1 MADTYEVMGVTYSV
15 ATGQPISTVT
25 NENTTKVEEI
35 TQKEI
40 VEPVKK
46 DETNINEDDNSE
58 ATDNVDTEYTVL
70 VNGERII
77 LYTDKWGAS
86 LQDKLEGHGI
96 HIQKNGDVAILSGKG
111 GKGNACGGRLLVN
124 TAKGQLVKSGPIVT
138 EVVASKV
145 DPGEGEGSS
154 DNGEGG
160 EAISVLAYGD
170 STEEIVGAEKTIK
183 AEHITLDADTI
194 TLKAGTKLFVDAPE
208 WVEVI
213 GMKKSIVDSSD
224 EIVSQK
230 LSEVKEETTVSFDP
244 RASKNIVSRGHINHR
259 IMGDYAIKVDGFMDL
274 QVMGNSFGVMLVK
287 NRSAALT
294 IGVNGEKN
302 GGKFFVFAKG
312 TFDLASGLTT
322 GDLFLSTLGKFETS
336 STLETK
342 IEATTKVDID
352 ATTKVGIKAK
362 TGIDIET
369 TTGNITAKAVAGDFD
384 VNALKIY
391 LN

>member
-25 NENTTKVEEI
+25 NENTTKVGEI
-35 TQKEI
+35 NNQNLIDPT
-40 VEPVKK
+40 K
-46 DETNINEDDNSE
+46 DNEKNSNEDGSE
-58 ATDNVDTEYTVL
+58 ANDNVDTKYTVL

-77 LYTDKWGAS
+77 LYTDTWGAS

-96 HIQKNGDVAILSGKG
+96 HIQKNGDVAVLTGKG

-154 DNGEGG
+154 TNTETAT
-160 EAISVLAYGD
+160 AISTVAYGD
-170 STEEIVGAEKTIK
+170 STEEVVGAEKTIK

-259 IMGDYAIKVDGFMDL
+259 ILGDYAITVDGYMDL
-274 QVMGNSFGVMLVK
+274 QVMGGIPVGEPLIE
-287 NRSAALT
+287 NRSSALNFG
-294 IGVNGEKN
+294 INGEKN

-312 TFDLASGLTT
+312 AVEIGSGIGGT
-322 GDLFLSTLGKFETS
+322 GDLNLTTLGKIQLD
-336 STLETK
+336 STKETK
-342 IEATTKVDID
+342 IESTTKVEIKGKTGVDIE
-352 ATTKVGIKAK
+352 ATTGDVKV
-362 TGIDIET
+362 E
-369 TTGNITAKAVAGDFD
+369 AKAGNFD
-384 VNALKIY
+384 VEALKIY

>member
-25 NENTTKVEEI
+25 KENNTKVEQVNKGKLI
-35 TQKEI
+35 DAN
-40 VEPVKK
+40 
-46 DETNINEDDNSE
+46 DETNSNEDGSE
-58 ATDNVDTEYTVL
+58 ATDNVDTQYTVL

-77 LYTDKWGAS
+77 LYTDTWGAS

-124 TAKGQLVKSGPIVT
+124 TAKGQLVKSGPIVQ

-154 DNGEGG
+154 TNNDSA
-160 EAISVLAYGD
+160 EAISVVAYGD
-170 STEEIVGAEKTIK
+170 STEEVVGAEKTIK

-230 LSEVKEETTVSFDP
+230 LSEVKEDTTVSFDP

-259 IMGDYAIKVDGFMDL
+259 VLGDYSMQVDGYMDL
-274 QVMGNSFGVMLVK
+274 QVMGGIPVGEPLIK
-287 NRSAALT
+287 NRSSALNFG
-294 IGVNGEKN
+294 INGEKN

-312 TFDLASGLTT
+312 AVEIGSGIGGT
-322 GDLFLSTLGKFETS
+322 GDLNLTTLGKIQLDSTKETIIE
-336 STLETK
+336 STTEVKLD
-342 IEATTKVDID
+342 ATTKVDIKGKTGVD
-352 ATTKVGIKAK
+352 IEATTGDVNVEAK
-362 TGIDIET
+362 
-369 TTGNITAKAVAGDFD
+369 AGDFN
-384 VNALKIY
+384 VKGIKIY

>member
-1 MADTYEVMGVTYSV
+1 MAEETNKVDLVNKGNLVDPK
-15 ATGQPISTVT
+15 GG
-25 NENTTKVEEI
+25 NENNDT
-35 TQKEI
+35 
-40 VEPVKK
+40 
-46 DETNINEDDNSE
+46 
-58 ATDNVDTEYTVL
+58 TDNVDTQYTVL

-96 HIQKNGDVAILSGKG
+96 HIQKNGDVAVLTGKG

-124 TAKGQLVKSGPIVT
+124 TAKGQLVKSGPIVQ
-138 EVVASKV
+138 EVIASKV

-154 DNGEGG
+154 DNNTSA
-160 EAISVLAYGD
+160 EAISVVAYGD
-170 STEEIVGAEKTIK
+170 STEEVVGAEKTIK

-194 TLKAGTKLFVDAPE
+194 TFRAGSKVFVDAPE

-213 GMKKSIVDSSD
+213 GMKKSVVDSSD
-224 EIVSQK
+224 EVVSQK
-230 LSEVKEETTVSFDP
+230 VTEVKEETTLSFDP
-244 RASKNIVSRGHINHR
+244 RASKNIVSRGHLNHR
-259 IMGDYAIKVDGFMDL
+259 VLGDYALKVDGFMDL

-302 GGKFFVFAKG
+302 GGKFFVFTKG
-312 TFDLASGLTT
+312 TFDLASGLST

-336 STLETK
+336 STKETK
-342 IEATTKVDID
+342 IEATTDIKLDATKEVEIKATTDVKLD
-352 ATTKVGIKAK
+352 ATTKVEIKGK
-362 TGIDIET
+362 TGVDIEAT
-369 TTGNITAKAVAGDFD
+369 NNNVTVKAPAGNFD
-384 VNALKIY
+384 VDALKIY

>member
-1 MADTYEVMGVTYSV
+1 MADTYEVMGVTYDT
-15 ATGQPISTVT
+15 ATGLPISGVT
-25 NENTTKVEEI
+25 TESNTKVEDV
-35 TQKEI
+35 TKKEI
-40 VEPVKK
+40 VEAVPP
-46 DETNINEDDNSE
+46 DETNTNEDDNSTAE
-58 ATDNVDTEYTVL
+58 DNVDTEYTVL

-96 HIQKNGDVAILSGKG
+96 HIQKNGDVAVLTGKG
-111 GKGNACGGRLLVN
+111 GKGGACGGRLLVN

-154 DNGEGG
+154 TNTETAT
-160 EAISVLAYGD
+160 AISTIAYGD
-170 STEEIVGAEKTIK
+170 STEEVVGAEKTIK

-194 TLKAGTKLFVDAPE
+194 TLKAGTKIFIETAE
-208 WVEVI
+208 WIEDIGSKKVHVE
-213 GMKKSIVDSSD
+213 SSD
-224 EIVSQK
+224 EQVDAKVI
-230 LSEVKEETTVSFDP
+230 EVKEETTVSFDP

-259 IMGDYAIKVDGFMDL
+259 ILGDYAMKVDGYMDL
-274 QVMGNSFGVMLVK
+274 QVMGGVPIGKPLIE

-294 IGVNGEKN
+294 IGVNGLKN

-322 GDLFLSTLGKFETS
+322 GDLNLSTLGKIQTS

-342 IEATTKVDID
+342 IEATTKVEIE
-352 ATTKVGIKAK
+352 ATTGDVTVKAPA
-362 TGIDIET
+362 
-369 TTGNITAKAVAGDFD
+369 GNFD
-384 VNALKIY
+384 VDALKIY

>member
-1 MADTYEVMGVTYSV
+1 MAE
-15 ATGQPISTVT
+15 
-25 NENTTKVEEI
+25 
-35 TQKEI
+35 
-40 VEPVKK
+40 
-46 DETNINEDDNSE
+46 ETNKVDLVNKGKLVDPKGGNEDNNT
-58 ATDNVDTEYTVL
+58 TDNVDTQYTVL

-96 HIQKNGDVAILSGKG
+96 HIQKNGDVAILTGKG

-145 DPGEGEGSS
+145 DPGEGGGSS
-154 DNGEGG
+154 DNGKSA
-160 EAISVLAYGD
+160 EAISVVAYGD

-194 TLKAGTKLFVDAPE
+194 TFRAGTKVFVDAPE

-213 GMKKSIVDSSD
+213 GMKKSVVDSSD
-224 EIVSQK
+224 EVVSQK
-230 LSEVKEETTVSFDP
+230 VTEVKEETTLSFDP
-244 RASKNIVSRGHINHR
+244 RASKNIVSRGHLNHR
-259 IMGDYAIKVDGFMDL
+259 ILGDYALKVDGYMDL
-274 QVMGNSFGVMLVK
+274 QVMGGVPVGEPLIK

-302 GGKFFVFAKG
+302 GGKFFVFTKG
-312 TFDLASGLTT
+312 TFDLASGLGAGG
-322 GDLFLSTLGKFETS
+322 GDLTFSTLGKFETS
-336 STLETK
+336 STKETK
-342 IEATTKVDID
+342 IEATTDVKLDATKEVEIKATTDVKLD
-352 ATTKVGIKAK
+352 ATTKVEIKGK
-362 TGIDIET
+362 TGVDIEAT
-369 TTGNITAKAVAGDFD
+369 TNNVTVKAPAGNFD
-384 VNALKIY
+384 VDALKIY

>member
-1 MADTYEVMGVTYSV
+1 MAEE
-15 ATGQPISTVT
+15 T
-25 NENTTKVEEI
+25 NKVELSTNGELI
-35 TQKEI
+35 DAN
-40 VEPVKK
+40 
-46 DETNINEDDNSE
+46 DEKNINVDGTE
-58 ATDNVDTEYTVL
+58 ANDNVDTRYTVL
-70 VNGERII
+70 VNGERIV
-77 LYTDKWGAS
+77 LYTDTWGAS

-96 HIQKNGDVAILSGKG
+96 HIQKNGDVAVLTGKG

-124 TAKGQLVKSGPIVT
+124 TAKGQLVKSGPIVQ

-154 DNGEGG
+154 TNSDSA
-160 EAISVLAYGD
+160 EAISVVAYGD
-170 STEEIVGAEKTIK
+170 STEEVVGAEKTIK

-194 TLKAGTKLFVDAPE
+194 TLRAGTKVFVDAPE

-224 EIVSQK
+224 EFTTQK
-230 LSEVKEETTVSFDP
+230 VTEVKEETTLTFDP
-244 RASKNIVSRGHINHR
+244 RGSKNIVTRGHLNHR
-259 IMGDYAIKVDGFMDL
+259 ILGDYALKVDGYMDL
-274 QVMGNSFGVMLVK
+274 QVDGGVPIGKPLIE

-312 TFDLASGLTT
+312 TFDLASGITT

-336 STLETK
+336 STKETK
-342 IEATTKVDID
+342 IEATTEVKLDATKKVEITATEDID
-352 ATTKVGIKAK
+352 IKATK
-362 TGIDIET
+362 
-369 TTGNITAKAVAGDFD
+369 D
-384 VNALKIY
+384 VNIEATQNVNVKGIKIY

>member
-1 MADTYEVMGVTYSV
+1 MAE
-15 ATGQPISTVT
+15 
-25 NENTTKVEEI
+25 ENNKVDLVN
-35 TQKEI
+35 KGKL
-40 VEPVKK
+40 VDPKGG
-46 DETNINEDDNSE
+46 NEDNNT
-58 ATDNVDTEYTVL
+58 TDNVDTQYTVL

-96 HIQKNGDVAILSGKG
+96 HIQKNGDVAILTGKG

-124 TAKGQLVKSGPIVT
+124 TAKGQLVKSGPIVQ
-138 EVVASKV
+138 EVVASKN

-154 DNGEGG
+154 TNTESA
-160 EAISVLAYGD
+160 EAISVVAYGD
-170 STEEIVGAEKTIK
+170 STEEVVGAEKTIK

-194 TLKAGTKLFVDAPE
+194 TLRAGSKVFVDAPE

-224 EIVSQK
+224 EFTTQK
-230 LSEVKEETTVSFDP
+230 VTEVKEETTLTFDP
-244 RASKNIVSRGHINHR
+244 RGSKNIVTRGHLNHR
-259 IMGDYAIKVDGFMDL
+259 ILGDYALKVDGYMDL
-274 QVMGNSFGVMLVK
+274 QVDGGVPIGKRLIQ
-287 NRSAALT
+287 NRSAALS

-302 GGKFFVFAKG
+302 GGNFFVFTKG
-312 TFDLASGLTT
+312 TFDLASGITT

-342 IEATTKVDID
+342 IESTTKVELD
-352 ATTKVGIKAK
+352 ATTKVEIKGKTGVDIEATTGDVKVEAK
-362 TGIDIET
+362 TG
-369 TTGNITAKAVAGDFD
+369 NFD
-384 VNALKIY
+384 VEALKIY

>member
-1 MADTYEVMGVTYSV
+1 MADD
-15 ATGQPISTVT
+15 
-25 NENTTKVEEI
+25 TTKVDDLS
-35 TQKEI
+35 
-40 VEPVKK
+40 KK
-46 DETNINEDDNSE
+46 KKIDADDEKNINSDGTE
-58 ATDNVDTEYTVL
+58 ANDNVDTKYTVL

-77 LYTDKWGAS
+77 LYTDTWGAS

-96 HIQKNGDVAILSGKG
+96 HIQKNGDVAILTGKG

-124 TAKGQLVKSGPIVT
+124 TSKGQLVKSGPIVT

-154 DNGEGG
+154 TNTETAT
-160 EAISVLAYGD
+160 AISTVAYGD
-170 STEEIVGAEKTIK
+170 STEEVVGAEKTIK

-194 TLKAGTKLFVDAPE
+194 TLRAGSKIFVDAPE

-224 EIVSQK
+224 EFTTQK
-230 LSEVKEETTVSFDP
+230 VTEVKEETTLTFDP
-244 RASKNIVSRGHINHR
+244 RGSKNIVTRGHLNHR
-259 IMGDYAIKVDGFMDL
+259 ILGDYALKVDGYMDL
-274 QVMGNSFGVMLVK
+274 QVMGGVPIGEPLIK

-294 IGVNGEKN
+294 IGVNGVKN
-302 GGKFFVFAKG
+302 GGKFFVFTKG
-312 TFDLASGLTT
+312 TFDLASGITT

-342 IEATTKVDID
+342 IESTTKVEVD
-352 ATTKVGIKAK
+352 ATTKVEIKGKTGVDIEATTGDVKVEAK
-362 TGIDIET
+362 TG
-369 TTGNITAKAVAGDFD
+369 NFD
-384 VNALKIY
+384 VEALKIY

>member
-25 NENTTKVEEI
+25 NENTTKVGEI
-35 TQKEI
+35 NNENLVDPT
-40 VEPVKK
+40 K
-46 DETNINEDDNSE
+46 DNEKNSNTDGSE
-58 ATDNVDTEYTVL
+58 AKDNVDTKYTVL

-77 LYTDKWGAS
+77 LYTDTWGAS

-96 HIQKNGDVAILSGKG
+96 HIQKNGDVALLTGKG

-124 TAKGQLVKSGPIVT
+124 TAKGQLVKSGPIVQ

-154 DNGEGG
+154 TNTETAT
-160 EAISVLAYGD
+160 AISTIAYGD
-170 STEEIVGAEKTIK
+170 STEEVVGAEKTIK

-230 LSEVKEETTVSFDP
+230 LSEVKEETTLTFDP
-244 RASKNIVSRGHINHR
+244 RGSKNVVSRGHINHR
-259 IMGDYAIKVDGFMDL
+259 ILGDYAITVDGYMDL
-274 QVMGNSFGVMLVK
+274 QVMGGIPIGEPLIK
-287 NRSAALT
+287 NRSSALNFG
-294 IGVNGEKN
+294 INGEKN

-312 TFDLASGLTT
+312 TFDLASGIST

-336 STLETK
+336 STKETK
-342 IEATTKVDID
+342 IEATTEVKLD
-352 ATTKVGIKAK
+352 ATTKVDIKGK
-362 TGIDIET
+362 TGVDIEA
-369 TTGNITAKAVAGDFD
+369 TTGDVNVEAKAGDFN
-384 VNALKIY
+384 VKGIKIY

>member
-1 MADTYEVMGVTYSV
+1 MADADTYEVMGVTYSV
-15 ATGQPISTVT
+15 ATGQPISIDTK
-25 NENTTKVEEI
+25 ENNTKVE
-35 TQKEI
+35 QVNKEELI
-40 VEPVKK
+40 EVD
-46 DETNINEDDNSE
+46 DETNSNTDGSE

-96 HIQKNGDVAILSGKG
+96 HIQKNGDVAVLTGKG

-138 EVVASKV
+138 EVVASKI

-154 DNGEGG
+154 TNTETAT
-160 EAISVLAYGD
+160 AISTVAYGD
-170 STEEIVGAEKTIK
+170 STEEVVGAEKTIK
-183 AEHITLDADTI
+183 AQHITLDADTI

-230 LSEVKEETTVSFDP
+230 VSEVKEETTVSFDP

-259 IMGDYAIKVDGFMDL
+259 ILGDYAITVDGYMDL
-274 QVMGNSFGVMLVK
+274 QVMGGIPIGEPLIK
-287 NRSAALT
+287 NRSSALNFG
-294 IGVNGEKN
+294 INGEKN

-312 TFDLASGLTT
+312 TVDIGAGIGAGG
-322 GDLFLSTLGKFETS
+322 GDLYLSTLGKFETS
-336 STLETK
+336 STKETK
-342 IEATTKVDID
+342 IEATTEVKLDATKKVEITATEDID
-352 ATTKVGIKAK
+352 IKATK
-362 TGIDIET
+362 
-369 TTGNITAKAVAGDFD
+369 D
-384 VNALKIY
+384 VNIEATQNVNVKGIKIY

>member
-1 MADTYEVMGVTYSV
+1 MAE
-15 ATGQPISTVT
+15 
-25 NENTTKVEEI
+25 
-35 TQKEI
+35 
-40 VEPVKK
+40 
-46 DETNINEDDNSE
+46 ETNKVDLVNKGKLVDPKGGNEDNNT
-58 ATDNVDTEYTVL
+58 TDNVDTQYTVL

-96 HIQKNGDVAILSGKG
+96 HIQKNGDVAILTGKG

-124 TAKGQLVKSGPIVT
+124 TAKGQLVKSGPIVQ

-154 DNGEGG
+154 DNGKGG

-170 STEEIVGAEKTIK
+170 STEEVVGAEKPIK

-194 TLKAGTKLFVDAPE
+194 TLKAGSKLFVDAPE

-224 EIVSQK
+224 EITTQK
-230 LSEVKEETTVSFDP
+230 VTEVKEETTLTFDP
-244 RASKNIVSRGHINHR
+244 RGSKNIVSRGHINHR

-274 QVMGNSFGVMLVK
+274 QVMGNSFGIMLIK

-294 IGVNGEKN
+294 IGVNGLKN
-302 GGKFFVFAKG
+302 GGKFFIFADND
-312 TFDLASGLTT
+312 FQLASGMNLEGGG
-322 GDLFLSTLGKFETS
+322 GDLSFITTGKFETS

-342 IEATTKVDID
+342 IESTTKVD
-352 ATTKVGIKAK
+352 VKAK

>member
-1 MADTYEVMGVTYSV
+1 MAEIEGDTLK
-15 ATGQPISTVT
+15 ITVIG
-25 NENTTKVEEI
+25 EREKVEP
-35 TQKEI
+35 TNGG
-40 VEPVKK
+40 
-46 DETNINEDDNSE
+46 DETNSNTDGSE
-58 ATDNVDTEYTVL
+58 ATDNVDTQYTVL

-77 LYTDKWGAS
+77 LYTDTWGAS

-96 HIQKNGDVAILSGKG
+96 HIQKNGDVAILTGKG

-154 DNGEGG
+154 TNTETAT
-160 EAISVLAYGD
+160 AISTVAYGD
-170 STEEIVGAEKTIK
+170 STEEVVGAEKTIK

-194 TLKAGTKLFVDAPE
+194 TLRAGSKVFVDAPE

-230 LSEVKEETTVSFDP
+230 VSEVKEETTLTFDP
-244 RASKNIVSRGHINHR
+244 RGSKNIVSRGHLNHR
-259 IMGDYAIKVDGFMDL
+259 VLGDYALKVDGYMDL
-274 QVMGNSFGVMLVK
+274 QVMGGVPIGEPLIK
-287 NRSAALT
+287 NRSSALNFG
-294 IGVNGEKN
+294 INGLKN

-312 TFDLASGLTT
+312 AVEIGSGLAGT
-322 GDLFLSTLGKFETS
+322 GDLNLTTLGKIQLD

-342 IEATTKVDID
+342 IESTTKVELD
-352 ATTKVGIKAK
+352 ATTKVEIKGNTGVDIEATTGDVKVEAK
-362 TGIDIET
+362 TG
-369 TTGNITAKAVAGDFD
+369 NFD
-384 VNALKIY
+384 VEALKIY

>member
-96 HIQKNGDVAILSGKG
+96 HIQKNGDIAVLSGKG
-111 GKGNACGGRLLVN
+111 GKGGACGGRLLVN
-124 TAKGQLVKSGPIVT
+124 TAKGQLVKSGPIVQ

-154 DNGEGG
+154 TNTESA
-160 EAISVLAYGD
+160 EAISVVAYGD
-170 STEEIVGAEKTIK
+170 STEEVVGAEKTIK

-194 TLKAGTKLFVDAPE
+194 TLKAGTKIFVETAEWIEDIGSKKAHVESSEEQVDAK
-208 WVEVI
+208 VT
-213 GMKKSIVDSSD
+213 
-224 EIVSQK
+224 
-230 LSEVKEETTVSFDP
+230 EVKEDTTVSFDP

-259 IMGDYAIKVDGFMDL
+259 VLGDYSMQVDGYMDL
-274 QVMGNSFGVMLVK
+274 QVMGGIPIGEPLIK
-287 NRSAALT
+287 NRSSALNFG
-294 IGVNGEKN
+294 INGEKN

-312 TFDLASGLTT
+312 TVDIASGIGAGG
-322 GDLFLSTLGKFETS
+322 GDLYLSTLGKFETS
-336 STLETK
+336 SILETK
-342 IEATTKVDID
+342 IEAKTKVEIE
-352 ATTKVGIKAK
+352 ATTGDVTVKAPA
-362 TGIDIET
+362 
-369 TTGNITAKAVAGDFD
+369 GNFD
-384 VNALKIY
+384 VDALKIY

>member
-25 NENTTKVEEI
+25 NENTTKVGEI
-35 TQKEI
+35 NNQNLIDPT
-40 VEPVKK
+40 K
-46 DETNINEDDNSE
+46 DNEKNSNEDGSE
-58 ATDNVDTEYTVL
+58 ATDNVDTQYTVL

-77 LYTDKWGAS
+77 LYTDTWGAS

-96 HIQKNGDVAILSGKG
+96 HIQKNGDIAVLTGKG

-124 TAKGQLVKSGPIVT
+124 TAKGQLVKSGPIVQ

-145 DPGEGEGSS
+145 DPGEGNGSS
-154 DNGEGG
+154 TNSESA
-160 EAISVLAYGD
+160 EAISVVAYGD
-170 STEEIVGAEKTIK
+170 STEEVVGAEKTIK

-224 EIVSQK
+224 ETVSQK
-230 LSEVKEETTVSFDP
+230 VSEVKEETTLTFDP
-244 RASKNIVSRGHINHR
+244 RGSKNIVSRGHINHR
-259 IMGDYAIKVDGFMDL
+259 ILGDYAIKVDGYMDL
-274 QVMGNSFGVMLVK
+274 QVMGGIPKVAGVGKPLIE

-294 IGVNGEKN
+294 IGVNGVKN

-312 TFDLASGLTT
+312 AVEIGSGIGGT
-322 GDLFLSTLGKFETS
+322 GDLNLTTLGKIQLD

-342 IEATTKVDID
+342 IESTTKVDIKGKTGVD
-352 ATTKVGIKAK
+352 IEATTGDVTVKAPA
-362 TGIDIET
+362 
-369 TTGNITAKAVAGDFD
+369 GNFD
-384 VNALKIY
+384 VDALKIY

>member
-1 MADTYEVMGVTYSV
+1 MAEIEGDTLK
-15 ATGQPISTVT
+15 ITVIG
-25 NENTTKVEEI
+25 EREKIEA
-35 TQKEI
+35 
-40 VEPVKK
+40 K
-46 DETNINEDDNSE
+46 DETNSNTDGSE
-58 ATDNVDTEYTVL
+58 ATDNVDTQYTVL

-77 LYTDKWGAS
+77 LYTDTWGAS

-96 HIQKNGDVAILSGKG
+96 HIQKNGDIAVLTGKG

-124 TAKGQLVKSGPIVT
+124 TAKGQLVKSGPIVQ

-154 DNGEGG
+154 DNNTSA
-160 EAISVLAYGD
+160 EAISVVAYGD
-170 STEEIVGAEKTIK
+170 STEEVVGAEKTIK

-213 GMKKSIVDSSD
+213 GMKKSIVDATD
-224 EIVSQK
+224 EKVDQK
-230 LSEVKEETTVSFDP
+230 VSEVKEDTTVSFDT
-244 RASKNIVSRGHINHR
+244 RASKNVVSRGHINHR
-259 IMGDYAIKVDGFMDL
+259 VLGDVAIKVDGYMDL
-274 QVMGNSFGVMLVK
+274 QVMGGIPKGVPLVK

-294 IGVNGEKN
+294 VGVNGVKN
-302 GGKFFVFAKG
+302 GGKFFVFTKG
-312 TFDLASGLTT
+312 TFDMASGLTT

-336 STLETK
+336 STLGTK

-362 TGIDIET
+362 TGIDMET
-369 TTGNITAKAVAGDFD
+369 TAGNITVKAVAGDFD

>member
-1 MADTYEVMGVTYSV
+1 MSKVDDL
-15 ATGQPISTVT
+15 
-25 NENTTKVEEI
+25 NE
-35 TQKEI
+35 
-40 VEPVKK
+40 KK
-46 DETNINEDDNSE
+46 KIDANDEKNINVDGTE
-58 ATDNVDTEYTVL
+58 ANDNVDTRYTVL
-70 VNGERII
+70 VNGERIV
-77 LYTDKWGAS
+77 LYTDTWGAS

-96 HIQKNGDVAILSGKG
+96 HIQKNGDVAILTGKG

-145 DPGEGEGSS
+145 DPGEGKGSS
-154 DNGEGG
+154 DGKSA

-170 STEEIVGAEKTIK
+170 SIEEVVGAEKTIK

-194 TLKAGTKLFVDAPE
+194 TLRAGTKVFVDAPE
-208 WVEVI
+208 WVEVL

-224 EIVSQK
+224 EIVDQK
-230 LSEVKEETTVSFDP
+230 VSEIKEETTVSFDP

-259 IMGDYAIKVDGFMDL
+259 ILGDYSINVDGYMDL
-274 QVMGNSFGVMLVK
+274 QVMGGVPVGKPLIE

-302 GGKFFVFAKG
+302 GGKFFVFTKG
-312 TFDLASGLTT
+312 TFDLASGIST

-336 STLETK
+336 STKETK
-342 IEATTKVDID
+342 IEATTEVKLDATKKVEITATEDID
-352 ATTKVGIKAK
+352 IKATK
-362 TGIDIET
+362 
-369 TTGNITAKAVAGDFD
+369 D
-384 VNALKIY
+384 VNIEATQNVNVKGIKIY

>member
-1 MADTYEVMGVTYSV
+1 MAEDTNT
-15 ATGQPISTVT
+15 IKITVIG
-25 NENTTKVEEI
+25 EREKIEA
-35 TQKEI
+35 
-40 VEPVKK
+40 K
-46 DETNINEDDNSE
+46 DETNSNTDGSE
-58 ATDNVDTEYTVL
+58 ANDNIDTEYTVL

-96 HIQKNGDVAILSGKG
+96 HIQKNGDVAVLTGKG

-154 DNGEGG
+154 TNTETAT
-160 EAISVLAYGD
+160 AISTVAYGD
-170 STEEIVGAEKTIK
+170 STEEVVGAEKTIK
-183 AEHITLDADTI
+183 AQHITLDADTI

-213 GMKKSIVDSSD
+213 GMKRSIVDSSD

-230 LSEVKEETTVSFDP
+230 VSEVKEDTTVSFDP

-259 IMGDYAIKVDGFMDL
+259 ILGDYAVTVDGYMDL
-274 QVMGNSFGVMLVK
+274 QVMGGIPIGEPLIK
-287 NRSAALT
+287 NRSSALNFG
-294 IGVNGEKN
+294 INGLKN

-312 TFDLASGLTT
+312 AVEIGSGIGGT
-322 GDLFLSTLGKFETS
+322 GDLNLTTLGKIQLD

-342 IEATTKVDID
+342 IESTTKVEIEGKTGVDIE
-352 ATTKVGIKAK
+352 ATTGDVKV
-362 TGIDIET
+362 E
-369 TTGNITAKAVAGDFD
+369 AKAGNFD
-384 VNALKIY
+384 VDALKIY

>member
-25 NENTTKVEEI
+25 KENTTKVEEVNKGKLI
-35 TQKEI
+35 DAD
-40 VEPVKK
+40 
-46 DETNINEDDNSE
+46 DEKNSNEDGSE
-58 ATDNVDTEYTVL
+58 ANDNIDTEYTVL

-96 HIQKNGDVAILSGKG
+96 HIQKNGDVAVLTGKG

-124 TAKGQLVKSGPIVT
+124 TAKGQLVKSGPIVQ

-154 DNGEGG
+154 TNTETAT
-160 EAISVLAYGD
+160 AISTVAYGD
-170 STEEIVGAEKTIK
+170 STEEVVGAEKTIK

-194 TLKAGTKLFVDAPE
+194 TLKAGTKIFVETAEWIEDIGSKKAHVESSEEQVDAK
-208 WVEVI
+208 VT
-213 GMKKSIVDSSD
+213 
-224 EIVSQK
+224 
-230 LSEVKEETTVSFDP
+230 EVKEDTTVSFDP

-259 IMGDYAIKVDGFMDL
+259 VLGDYSMQVDGYMDL
-274 QVMGNSFGVMLVK
+274 QVMGGIPIGEPLIK
-287 NRSAALT
+287 NRSSALNFG
-294 IGVNGEKN
+294 INGEKN

-312 TFDLASGLTT
+312 TVDIASGIGAGG
-322 GDLFLSTLGKFETS
+322 GDLYLSTLGKFETS

-342 IEATTKVDID
+342 IEAETKVEIE
-352 ATTKVGIKAK
+352 ATTGDVTVKAPK
-362 TGIDIET
+362 
-369 TTGNITAKAVAGDFD
+369 GNFD
-384 VNALKIY
+384 VDALKIY

>member
-25 NENTTKVEEI
+25 NENTTKVGEI
-35 TQKEI
+35 NNENLVDPT
-40 VEPVKK
+40 K
-46 DETNINEDDNSE
+46 DNEKNSNTDGSE
-58 ATDNVDTEYTVL
+58 AKDNVDTKYTVL

-77 LYTDKWGAS
+77 LYTDTWGAS

-96 HIQKNGDVAILSGKG
+96 HIQKNGDVALLTGKG

-124 TAKGQLVKSGPIVT
+124 TAKGQLVKSGPIVQ

-154 DNGEGG
+154 TNTETAT
-160 EAISVLAYGD
+160 AISTIAYGD
-170 STEEIVGAEKTIK
+170 STEEVVGAEKTIK

-230 LSEVKEETTVSFDP
+230 LSEVKEETTLTFDP
-244 RASKNIVSRGHINHR
+244 RGSKNVVSRGHINHR
-259 IMGDYAIKVDGFMDL
+259 ILGDYAITVDGYMDL
-274 QVMGNSFGVMLVK
+274 QVMGGIPIGEPLIK
-287 NRSAALT
+287 NRSSALNFG
-294 IGVNGEKN
+294 INGEKN
-302 GGKFFVFAKG
+302 GGKFFVFTKG
-312 TFDLASGLTT
+312 TFDLASGIST

-336 STLETK
+336 STKETK
-342 IEATTKVDID
+342 IEATTEVKLD
-352 ATTKVGIKAK
+352 ATTKVDIKGK
-362 TGIDIET
+362 TGVDIEA
-369 TTGNITAKAVAGDFD
+369 TTGDVNVEAKAGDFN
-384 VNALKIY
+384 VKGIKIY

>member
-96 HIQKNGDVAILSGKG
+96 HIQKNGDIAVLSGKG
-111 GKGNACGGRLLVN
+111 GKGGACGGRLLVN
-124 TAKGQLVKSGPIVT
+124 TAKGQLVKSGPIVQ

-154 DNGEGG
+154 TNTESA
-160 EAISVLAYGD
+160 EAISVVAYGD
-170 STEEIVGAEKTIK
+170 STEEVVGAEKTIK

-194 TLKAGTKLFVDAPE
+194 TLKAGTKIFVETAEWIEDIGSKKAHVESSEEQVDAK
-208 WVEVI
+208 VT
-213 GMKKSIVDSSD
+213 
-224 EIVSQK
+224 
-230 LSEVKEETTVSFDP
+230 EVKEDTTVSFDP

-259 IMGDYAIKVDGFMDL
+259 VLGDYSMQVDGYMDL
-274 QVMGNSFGVMLVK
+274 QVMGGIPIGEPLIK
-287 NRSAALT
+287 NRSSALNFG
-294 IGVNGEKN
+294 INGEKN

-312 TFDLASGLTT
+312 TVDIASGIGAGG
-322 GDLFLSTLGKFETS
+322 GDLYLSTLGKFETS

-342 IEATTKVDID
+342 IEAKTKVEIE
-352 ATTKVGIKAK
+352 ATTGDVTVKAPA
-362 TGIDIET
+362 
-369 TTGNITAKAVAGDFD
+369 GNFD
-384 VNALKIY
+384 VDALKIY

>member
-1 MADTYEVMGVTYSV
+1 MADD
-15 ATGQPISTVT
+15 
-25 NENTTKVEEI
+25 TTKVEEI
-35 TQKEI
+35 NKGKL
-40 VEPVKK
+40 VDPKNG
-46 DETNINEDDNSE
+46 DENNTNTDGSE
-58 ATDNVDTEYTVL
+58 ANDNVDTKYTVL

-77 LYTDKWGAS
+77 LYTDTWGAS

-96 HIQKNGDVAILSGKG
+96 HIQKNGDVAVLTGKG

-138 EVVASKV
+138 EVVASKI

-154 DNGEGG
+154 TNTETAT
-160 EAISVLAYGD
+160 AISTVAYGD
-170 STEEIVGAEKTIK
+170 STEEVVGAEKTIK

-230 LSEVKEETTVSFDP
+230 VSEVKEETTVSFDP

-259 IMGDYAIKVDGFMDL
+259 ILGDYAITVDGYMDL
-274 QVMGNSFGVMLVK
+274 QVMGGIPIGEPLIK
-287 NRSAALT
+287 NRSSALNFG
-294 IGVNGEKN
+294 INGEKN

-312 TFDLASGLTT
+312 TVDIGAGIGAGG
-322 GDLFLSTLGKFETS
+322 GDLYLSTLGKFETS
-336 STLETK
+336 STKETK
-342 IEATTKVDID
+342 IEATTEVKLDATKKVEITATEDID
-352 ATTKVGIKAK
+352 IKATK
-362 TGIDIET
+362 
-369 TTGNITAKAVAGDFD
+369 D
-384 VNALKIY
+384 VNIEATQNVNVKGIKIY

>member
-1 MADTYEVMGVTYSV
+1 M
-15 ATGQPISTVT
+15 
-25 NENTTKVEEI
+25 TKVEDLNKKDKIEA
-35 TQKEI
+35 
-40 VEPVKK
+40 K
-46 DETNINEDDNSE
+46 DETNSNTDGSE
-58 ATDNVDTEYTVL
+58 ANDNIDTEYTVL

-96 HIQKNGDVAILSGKG
+96 HIQKNGDVAILTGKG

-124 TAKGQLVKSGPIVT
+124 TAKGQLVKSGPIVQ

-154 DNGEGG
+154 TNTDTAT
-160 EAISVLAYGD
+160 AISTVAYGD
-170 STEEIVGAEKTIK
+170 STEEVVGAEKTIK

-194 TLKAGTKLFVDAPE
+194 TLRAGSKVFVDAPE

-224 EIVSQK
+224 EITTQK
-230 LSEVKEETTVSFDP
+230 VTEVKEETTLTFDP
-244 RASKNIVSRGHINHR
+244 RGSKNIVTRGHLNHR
-259 IMGDYAIKVDGFMDL
+259 ILGDYALKVDGYMDL
-274 QVMGNSFGVMLVK
+274 QVMGGVPIGKPLIE

-294 IGVNGEKN
+294 IGVNGLKN
-302 GGKFFVFAKG
+302 GGKFFVFAHND
-312 TFDLASGLTT
+312 FELASGMNVSGGG
-322 GDLFLSTLGKFETS
+322 GDLTFVTTGKFETS

-342 IEATTKVDID
+342 IQSDTDITVEATKGITMEAKADNITID
-352 ATTKVGIKAK
+352 AKKDVV
-362 TGIDIET
+362 IE
-369 TTGNITAKAVAGDFD
+369 GA
-384 VNALKIY
+384 KIY

>member
-1 MADTYEVMGVTYSV
+1 MAE
-15 ATGQPISTVT
+15 
-25 NENTTKVEEI
+25 
-35 TQKEI
+35 
-40 VEPVKK
+40 
-46 DETNINEDDNSE
+46 ETNKVNLVNKGKLVDPKTENEDNNT
-58 ATDNVDTEYTVL
+58 TDNVDTQYTVL

-96 HIQKNGDVAILSGKG
+96 HIQKNGDVAILTGKG

-145 DPGEGEGSS
+145 DPGEGGGSS
-154 DNGEGG
+154 DNKKKA

-170 STEEIVGAEKTIK
+170 SIEEVVGAEKTIK

-194 TLKAGTKLFVDAPE
+194 TLRAGTKVFVDAPE
-208 WVEVI
+208 WVEVL

-224 EIVSQK
+224 EVVDQK
-230 LSEVKEETTVSFDP
+230 VTEVKEETTLSFDP
-244 RASKNIVSRGHINHR
+244 RASKNIVSRGHLNHR
-259 IMGDYAIKVDGFMDL
+259 VLGDYALKVDGFMDL

-302 GGKFFVFAKG
+302 GGKFFVFTKG

-336 STLETK
+336 STLGTK

-362 TGIDIET
+362 TGIDMET

>member
-1 MADTYEVMGVTYSV
+1 MADD
-15 ATGQPISTVT
+15 
-25 NENTTKVEEI
+25 TTKVEDLSK
-35 TQKEI
+35 KEKI
-40 VEPVKK
+40 DAN
-46 DETNINEDDNSE
+46 DEKNTNGDGTE
-58 ATDNVDTEYTVL
+58 ANDNVDTKYTVL

-77 LYTDKWGAS
+77 LYTDTWGAS

-145 DPGEGEGSS
+145 DPGEGGGSS
-154 DNGEGG
+154 DNGKGA
-160 EAISVLAYGD
+160 EAISVVAYGD
-170 STEEIVGAEKTIK
+170 STEEVVGAEKTIK

-194 TLKAGTKLFVDAPE
+194 TLRAGTKVFVDAPE

-213 GMKKSIVDSSD
+213 GMKKSQVEASD
-224 EIVSQK
+224 EKVDQK
-230 LSEVKEETTVSFDP
+230 VVEVKEETTVSFDP
-244 RASKNIVSRGHINHR
+244 RASKNIVSRGHLNHR
-259 IMGDYAIKVDGFMDL
+259 VLGDYALKVDGFMDL

-294 IGVNGEKN
+294 IGVNGVKN
-302 GGKFFVFAKG
+302 GGKFFVFTKG

-322 GDLFLSTLGKFETS
+322 GDLNFSTLGKFQTS

-342 IEATTKVDID
+342 IEATTKVEIE
-352 ATTKVGIKAK
+352 ATTGDVTVKAPA
-362 TGIDIET
+362 
-369 TTGNITAKAVAGDFD
+369 GNFD
-384 VNALKIY
+384 VEALKIY

>member
-1 MADTYEVMGVTYSV
+1 MADD
-15 ATGQPISTVT
+15 
-25 NENTTKVEEI
+25 TTKVEDI
-35 TQKEI
+35 NKKEI
-40 VEPVKK
+40 VDPKTN
-46 DETNINEDDNSE
+46 DENNSNGDGSE
-58 ATDNVDTEYTVL
+58 ATDNVDTKYTVL

-77 LYTDKWGAS
+77 LYTDTWGAS

-96 HIQKNGDVAILSGKG
+96 HIQKNGDVAILTGKG

-154 DNGEGG
+154 DNGKSA
-160 EAISVLAYGD
+160 EAISVVAYGD
-170 STEEIVGAEKTIK
+170 STEEVVGAEKTIK

-194 TLKAGTKLFVDAPE
+194 TFRAGTKLFVDAPE

-224 EIVSQK
+224 EFTTQK
-230 LSEVKEETTVSFDP
+230 VTEVKEETTLTFDP
-244 RASKNIVSRGHINHR
+244 RGSKNIVTRGHLNHR
-259 IMGDYAIKVDGFMDL
+259 ILGDYALKVDGYMDL
-274 QVMGNSFGVMLVK
+274 QVMGGVPIGEPLIK
-287 NRSAALT
+287 NRSSALNFG
-294 IGVNGEKN
+294 INGLKN

-312 TFDLASGLTT
+312 DVEIGSGIGGT
-322 GDLFLSTLGKFETS
+322 GDLNLTTLGKIQTS

-342 IEATTKVDID
+342 IESTTKVELD
-352 ATTKVGIKAK
+352 ATTKVEIKGK
-362 TGIDIET
+362 TGVDIEA
-369 TTGNITAKAVAGDFD
+369 TTGDVKVEAKAGNFD
-384 VNALKIY
+384 VEALKIY